1 MFSPKRVVFPLLL
14 SVLIGA
20 AALSGCSGLFSDE
33 PPLPD
38 STFTRVLVDL
48 HLTTARGKRFS
59 KTPEGIRD
67 SLFLHHGIQHEDFDA
82 TLQYYTNNPQEF
94 KSLYDAVIDTL
105 NSLQNRY
112 PTGSSSSPPDT
123 DDRRPKDPR
132 DDLP

>member
-1 MFSPKRVVFPLLL
+1 MVSPKRVVFPILL

-59 KTPEGIRD
+59 KTPTGIRD
-67 SLFLHHGIQHEDFDA
+67 SLFLHHGIQREDFDA
-82 TLQYYTNNPQEF
+82 TLQYYSTHPQKFE
-94 KSLYDAVIDTL
+94 SLYDAVIDTL
-105 NSLQNRY
+105 NALQNRY
-112 PTGSSSSPPDT
+112 PSESTSSTPAEDERTETSSA
-123 DDRRPKDPR
+123 
-132 DDLP
+132 DLP